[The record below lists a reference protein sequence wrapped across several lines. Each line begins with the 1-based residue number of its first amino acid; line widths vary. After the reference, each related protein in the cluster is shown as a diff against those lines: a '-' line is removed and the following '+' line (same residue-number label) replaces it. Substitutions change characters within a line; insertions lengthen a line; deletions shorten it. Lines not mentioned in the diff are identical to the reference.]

1 MIKRPFYFVCGC
13 LAFLLG
19 LIGIPLPV
27 LPTTPFILLAAFCF
41 AKSSE
46 RFHQAL
52 LNHPWFGPMIRDWQA
67 KRAIAKKTKQR
78 ALVLMSL
85 AFAISI
91 YIVPLIW
98 IKALLLVCFLC
109 LFTWMYQ
116 LKET

>member
-1 MIKRPFYFVCGC
+1 MLKRPFYFVLGS
-13 LAFLLG
+13 LAFVLG

-41 AKSSE
+41 AKSSP

-52 LNHPWFGPMIRDWQA
+52 LNHQWFGPMIKNWQRD
-67 KRAIAKKTKQR
+67 RSIAKTTKR
-78 ALVLMSL
+78 KALLMMSC

-91 YIVPLIW
+91 YWAPLLW
-98 IKALLLVCFLC
+98 IKAILVVCFLC
-109 LFTWMYQ
+109 LFFWMLS